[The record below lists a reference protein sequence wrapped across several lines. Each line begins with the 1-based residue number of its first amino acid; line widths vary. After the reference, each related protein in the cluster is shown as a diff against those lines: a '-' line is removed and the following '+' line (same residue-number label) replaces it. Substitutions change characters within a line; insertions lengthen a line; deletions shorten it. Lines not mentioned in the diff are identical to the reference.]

1 MGTQFCGVVGAGLGV
16 WLGDRAGGSS
26 RFWGSSPTPGGVHW
40 VVVVYVDAR
49 KVRLGWGS
57 CWCLGARLPSPLAT
71 TCHAVVNDL
80 RLDIPP
86 APSLLLTVANLVHL
100 HRWSITLSEGWRKK
114 RLRQAADER

>member
-1 MGTQFCGVVGAGLGV
+1 M

-80 RLDIPP
+80 RLDVPP
-86 APSLLLTVANLVHL
+86 APSLLLEPTDPSKQI
-100 HRWSITLSEGWRKK
+100 SIFDSISEDSSWVGGWVT
-114 RLRQAADER
+114 